1 MRLTLQTD
9 YALRILMALAQDC
22 DRVISVDELSKQFR
36 VSKNH
41 LMKTAQALVSAG
53 FVATTRGRSGG
64 LRLAKFANEINI
76 GAVVEAIEPDFH
88 VAECFHKSTCSFLPS
103 CRLRGLLGQ
112 ARANFMQTLWDKN
125 LNDILAN

>member
-9 YALRILMALAQDC
+9 YALRILMALGQDSE
-22 DRVISVDELSKQFR
+22 RVISVDELSKQFQ

-41 LMKTAQALVSAG
+41 LMKTAQALVAAG
-53 FVATTRGRSGG
+53 FVATTRGRTGG
-64 LRLAKFANEINI
+64 LRLAKPAEGINI

-112 ARANFMQTLWDKN
+112 ARSNFMQTLVAKN
-125 LNDILAN
+125 LSDILAN